1 MPALIQDLLY
11 PFRGGALFVS
21 LAFALLFSGLVVV
34 ARHTGVFAL
43 YSLPLWLLFAASFLH
58 YCFAIGERAADG
70 NLDAP
75 PAGFTQLGPFRLK
88 PLLFLFTLGAAFSA
102 LRALLE
108 PLSASLILAVIAPA
122 MAGAFIGHRAM
133 TFQLNPLS
141 WLRVATRL
149 GIRYVAMVGL
159 LLPLILA
166 LVYLPGN
173 VALPL
178 LLFLVMACLV
188 GLFFGLGR
196 ILYLG
201 REELGIES
209 DGSEAE
215 RESRAAEKREA
226 AGFRARVADWHRL
239 HTRGRFEDA
248 ADVAQAWLEANGA
261 GVEEWERVLYALLE
275 WQDTRTA
282 ALFLP
287 RLVEKLAGLK
297 KLSRAY
303 AHYQAVWDRHGPV
316 PLQSDTSLYRMAQL
330 AKTAG
335 RSDIAAR
342 LLKNLPH
349 LFPASPLV
357 GTARYELQALQR
369 EARRA
374 GD

>member
-1 MPALIQDLLY
+1 MLQDLLY
-11 PFRGGALFVS
+11 PFRGSALYVS
-21 LAFALLFSGLVVV
+21 VAFALLFSALVLV
-34 ARHTGVFAL
+34 ARTTGVFAL
-43 YSLPLWLLFAASFLH
+43 YSLPLWLLFSASFLH
-58 YCFAIGERAADG
+58 YCFAVGERAADG
-70 NLDAP
+70 HLDAP
-75 PAGFTQLGPFRLK
+75 PAGFSQLGPFRLK

-108 PLSASLILAVIAPA
+108 PLSAALILAAIAPA
-122 MAGAFIGHRAM
+122 MTGAFIGHRAV

-141 WLRVATRL
+141 WLHIAMRL
-149 GIRYVAMVGL
+149 GLRYVAMVGL

-166 LVYLPGN
+166 IVYLPGN

-178 LLFLVMACLV
+178 LLFLIMACLV

-201 REELGIES
+201 REALGIEA

-215 RESRAAEKREA
+215 RERRALEKREA
-226 AGFRARVADWHRL
+226 AEFRARVADWHRL

-248 ADVAQAWLEANGA
+248 ADVAQAWLEATA
-261 GVEEWERVLYALLE
+261 AEIEEWERVLYALLE
-275 WQDTRTA
+275 WHDTRTV
-282 ALFLP
+282 ALFVP

-316 PLQSDTSLYRMAQL
+316 PLQSDSSLYRMAQL
-330 AKTAG
+330 AKAAG

-349 LFPASPLV
+349 LFPDSPLV
-357 GTARYELQALQR
+357 GTAGYELQALRR